1 MTTSTTERPEAN
13 AAYVGNDRLLFGI
26 ILGVLAFWLFAQTTL
41 NIASTMATDL
51 GIQMSVMNIA
61 VSITALFSGIFIVVL
76 GGLADRVGR
85 VKVVQWGFVLS
96 IVGSLLVGLAP
107 SGALASTSLLVGRIC
122 QGLSGACIMP
132 ASLALVKAY
141 WDGEGRQRA
150 VSLWSMGSWGGSGF
164 AALFGGLM
172 AQNVGWRWIFFAA
185 AAVSVVGM
193 LMVRGTPESRAETKR
208 GYRFDTIGIL
218 TFMIAMLALQ
228 VFATQGAKLGW
239 MSVASLGLLAV
250 AVVFGVVFFRTESHN
265 INAFVDFRLF
275 RNMTYTGATLSN
287 LLLNAVA
294 GILLVAMTLV
304 QIGGGMSAQGAG
316 LLTLGYAIAIV
327 AFIRVGEKLLQRLG
341 PRKPMVWGSLIVG
354 ASVLLLTPT
363 YTLLDTYKILAIVAF
378 TLFGIGLAFYATPST
393 DAALANLPDD
403 QAGAGSGIYKMA
415 SSLGAS
421 FGVAISG
428 AIFTALS
435 ADNATVD
442 WIAGAITFVGR
453 QDNLAIREAALF
465 AFVGNLLMVAVAIIS
480 IMLTVPKGKLRE
492 EAGT

>member
-1 MTTSTTERPEAN
+1 
-13 AAYVGNDRLLFGI
+13 L
-26 ILGVLAFWLFAQTTL
+26 
-41 NIASTMATDL
+41 
-51 GIQMSVMNIA
+51 
-61 VSITALFSGIFIVVL
+61 
-76 GGLADRVGR
+76 
-85 VKVVQWGFVLS
+85 
-96 IVGSLLVGLAP
+96 
-107 SGALASTSLLVGRIC
+107 
-122 QGLSGACIMP
+122 
-132 ASLALVKAY
+132 
-141 WDGEGRQRA
+141 
-150 VSLWSMGSWGGSGF
+150 
-164 AALFGGLM
+164 
-172 AQNVGWRWIFFAA
+172 
-185 AAVSVVGM
+185 
-193 LMVRGTPESRAETKR
+193 
-208 GYRFDTIGIL
+208 
-218 TFMIAMLALQ
+218 
-228 VFATQGAKLGW
+228 
-239 MSVASLGLLAV
+239 
-250 AVVFGVVFFRTESHN
+250 RTESHN
-265 INAFVDFRLF
+265 INAFIDFRLF

-435 ADNATVD
+435 ADNAPVD

-465 AFVGNLLMVAVAIIS
+465 AFVANLLMVAVAIIS

-492 EAGT
+492 EAGK